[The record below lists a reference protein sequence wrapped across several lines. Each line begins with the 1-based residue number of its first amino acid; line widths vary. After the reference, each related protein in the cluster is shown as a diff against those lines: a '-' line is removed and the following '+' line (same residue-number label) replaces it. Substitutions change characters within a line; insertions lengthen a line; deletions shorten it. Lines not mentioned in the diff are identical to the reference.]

1 MENIEKYPTSML
13 VNELSKRVGVKK
25 EIAEPYETKEFTV
38 EGPAIVL
45 VVID

>member
-25 EIAEPYETKEFTV
+25 KLQNPMKQKSLLYK
-38 EGPAIVL
+38 VL
-45 VVID
+45 QLS